1 MRAQS
6 GRAHAGQLV
15 GGARM
20 TPAGKLQAYLK
31 ARVQATGGVYRKFR
45 YESRRG
51 CPDCLVW
58 WRWPALALIEIK
70 AEDGDYK
77 DRYSALQQR
86 EVDRMR
92 DAGLPV
98 YTARTK
104 ADIDRIVEEV
114 RNRVAI

>member
-1 MRAQS
+1 
-6 GRAHAGQLV
+6 
-15 GGARM
+15 M

-31 ARVQATGGVYRKFR
+31 ARAQATGGVYRKVR

-58 WRWPALALIEIK
+58 WRWPAIALIEIK

>member
-1 MRAQS
+1 
-6 GRAHAGQLV
+6 
-15 GGARM
+15 M
-20 TPAGKLQAYLK
+20 TPAGKLQDHLK
-31 ARVQATGGVYRKFR
+31 ARVRATGGVYRKVR

-77 DRYSALQQR
+77 DKYSVVQRR

-104 ADIDRIVEEV
+104 EDIDRIVEEV